1 MSRVPTRKLVL
12 FGILAAANVALLVGV
27 CLRKLGVPAQQ
38 TLAEGNLPAIE
49 VLDDTGKRVVLSS
62 LTGKALV
69 LQFVNPQIGPQIE
82 AVTKLLVS
90 FETSEIQVLLI
101 TPSSQELRRL
111 LQELPD
117 NVIVVQHNYAEL
129 KKAFKVP
136 DCCER
141 RFVFDGHGKLQY
153 RDYYYEGDLSPRVNV
168 LISKTLRPASAA
180 ITEVLN
186 SSTTGIF
193 GSLREQ
199 TRHTVSGKA
208 VVIFLTSVSS
218 TCPSGELVKLVG
230 KYTQRQDVN
239 FVVLLPRDYSDT
251 DRENLSANFKVKLI
265 VQQFDPEFEAKWA
278 SLVNLYGEP
287 KINGSVAFINRAD
300 ISVANGITEVE
311 RNLSQ
316 L

>member
-1 MSRVPTRKLVL
+1 
-12 FGILAAANVALLVGV
+12 
-27 CLRKLGVPAQQ
+27 
-38 TLAEGNLPAIE
+38 
-49 VLDDTGKRVVLSS
+49 

-69 LQFVNPQIGPQIE
+69 LQFVNPQIAPQID
-82 AVTKLLVS
+82 AVTKLLTS
-90 FETSEIQVLLI
+90 FETSEVQVVLI
-101 TPSSQELRRL
+101 TQSSQELRRL
-111 LQELPD
+111 IQELPE
-117 NVIVVQHNYAEL
+117 NVIVVQHNYAQL

-141 RFVFDGHGKLQY
+141 RFVFDGDGKLQY

-180 ITEVLN
+180 ISEVLN
-186 SSTTGIF
+186 SSTTGTF
-193 GSLREQ
+193 ASLREQ

-208 VVIFLTSVSS
+208 VVIFFTSVSS
-218 TCPSGELVKLVG
+218 TCPSGELVKLAG

-239 FVVLLPRDYSDT
+239 FVVLLPRDYTNT
-251 DRENLSANFKVKLI
+251 DRENLSANFRVKLI
-265 VQQFDPEFEAKWA
+265 VQQFDPELEAKWV

-287 KINGSVAFINRAD
+287 KINGSVAFINRGN

-311 RNLSQ
+311 RDLSQ